1 MTRQTFLTLALL
13 AASAVPA
20 FAQGMTISGIEGNW
34 ACRALIDGKKAG
46 ILTIFAGTYGYAS
59 VNFGSK
65 ASGTGA
71 AEMYSDG
78 AKFLN
83 GTLVQG
89 AGITKALMG
98 FDSEG
103 KDALTLYQPQPDQ
116 TDKPIL
122 ICSPR

>member
-1 MTRQTFLTLALL
+1 MRLLLTALLLL
-13 AASAVPA
+13 AASAAPA
-20 FAQGMTISGIEGNW
+20 FAQGMTVAGVEGNW

-65 ASGTGA
+65 ASGTGSA
-71 AEMYSDG
+71 GMASDG
-78 AKFLN
+78 VTFLD

-89 AGITKALMG
+89 AGITTALLS

-116 TDKPIL
+116 TQKPIL
-122 ICSPR
+122 VCNPR

>member
-1 MTRQTFLTLALL
+1 MLRQTILTLALL
-13 AASAVPA
+13 AASAAPA
-20 FAQGMTISGIEGNW
+20 LAQSATVAGVEGNW

-59 VNFGSK
+59 VNYGSK

-78 AKFLN
+78 AKFLD

-89 AGITKALMG
+89 AGLTKALMG
-98 FDSEG
+98 FDADG
-103 KDALTLYQPQPDQ
+103 KDALTLYQPQPDA
-116 TDKPIL
+116 TEKPIL
-122 ICSPR
+122 VCSPR

>member
-1 MTRQTFLTLALL
+1 MMRQTILTLALL
-13 AASAVPA
+13 AASAAPA
-20 FAQGMTISGIEGNW
+20 FAQGVTVAGIEGNW

-78 AKFLN
+78 AKFLD

-89 AGITKALMG
+89 AGLTKALMG
-98 FDSEG
+98 FDADG

-116 TDKPIL
+116 TEKPIL
-122 ICSPR
+122 VCSPR

>member
-1 MTRQTFLTLALL
+1 MMRQTILTLALL
-13 AASAVPA
+13 AATAAPA
-20 FAQGMTISGIEGNW
+20 LAQGMTIAGVEGNW

-78 AKFLN
+78 AKFLD

-98 FDSEG
+98 FDADG

-116 TDKPIL
+116 TEKPIL
-122 ICSPR
+122 VCSPR

>member
-1 MTRQTFLTLALL
+1 MRQTLLAIALV
-13 AASAVPA
+13 AASAAPA
-20 FAQGMTISGIEGNW
+20 LAQGMTVAGIEGNW

-78 AKFLN
+78 AKFLD
-83 GTLVQG
+83 GRLVQG
-89 AGITKALMG
+89 AGLTSAVLT
-98 FDSEG
+98 FDTGG
-103 KDALTLYQPQPDQ
+103 KDTLTLYQMQPDQ
-116 TDKPIL
+116 TNKPIL
-122 ICSPR
+122 VCSAR

>member
-1 MTRQTFLTLALL
+1 MRRLILACLLL
-13 AASAVPA
+13 AATAVPA
-20 FAQGMTISGIEGNW
+20 FAQSMTIAGVEGNW

-71 AEMYSDG
+71 AQMASDG
-78 AKFLN
+78 VTFLD

-89 AGITKALMG
+89 AGLTTALLS
-98 FDSEG
+98 FDSNG

-116 TDKPIL
+116 TQKAIL
-122 ICSPR
+122 VCSAR

>member
-1 MTRQTFLTLALL
+1 MRKTLL
-13 AASAVPA
+13 AIALVAASTAPTL
-20 FAQGMTISGIEGNW
+20 AQGMTVAGIEGNW

-78 AKFLN
+78 AKFLD
-83 GTLVQG
+83 GSLVQG
-89 AGITKALMG
+89 AGLTSAVLT
-98 FDSEG
+98 FDQAG
-103 KDALTLYQPQPDQ
+103 KDTLTLYQPQPDQ

-122 ICSPR
+122 VCSAR

>member
-1 MTRQTFLTLALL
+1 MMRQTILTLAFL
-13 AASAVPA
+13 AASAVPV
-20 FAQGMTISGIEGNW
+20 FAQGMTVAGIEGNW

-78 AKFLN
+78 AKFLD

-98 FDSEG
+98 FDTDG
-103 KDALTLYQPQPDQ
+103 KDALTLYQPQPDA
-116 TDKPIL
+116 TEKPIL
-122 ICSPR
+122 VCSPR

>member
-1 MTRQTFLTLALL
+1 MRQTLLAIALV
-13 AASAVPA
+13 AASAAPA
-20 FAQGMTISGIEGNW
+20 LAQGMTVAGIEGNW

-78 AKFLN
+78 AKFLD
-83 GTLVQG
+83 GSLVQG
-89 AGITKALMG
+89 AGLTSAVLT
-98 FDSEG
+98 FDTGG
-103 KDALTLYQPQPDQ
+103 KDTLTLYQMQPDQ
-116 TDKPIL
+116 TNKPIL
-122 ICSPR
+122 VCSAR